1 MMNFLKYVGL
11 KKGVKKS
18 TDEQMGAYIEPSS
31 GLFSVIQQAKL
42 RSDPEIFPYNM
53 NRIIPQ
59 RINLAQID
67 VDVLK
72 SQKSLFDDVVKE
84 SEKIL
89 SGDVGV
95 IEDLRRHTSIEN
107 NWKFQNFLYNLH
119 VEYPNLVTNSAFKDL
134 YFSVEIYGEYLWK
147 GEQTGF
153 DNDTNVNII
162 KEARNI
168 RNNIDVLINSK
179 SKLGGII

>member
-89 SGDVGV
+89 SGDDEFFEISG
-95 IEDLRRHTSIEN
+95 
-107 NWKFQNFLYNLH
+107 KFSFLLGMRVFMQGN
-119 VEYPNLVTNSAFKDL
+119 
-134 YFSVEIYGEYLWK
+134 
-147 GEQTGF
+147 QTIF
-153 DNDTNVNII
+153 
-162 KEARNI
+162 
-168 RNNIDVLINSK
+168 
-179 SKLGGII
+179 